1 MAIYKYRVKDQRGK
15 TLNGVVEAPTE
26 SEAVEILRERGFFV
40 LSLATTRLRHPRGLK
55 MNIGLVKQKDL
66 VIFSRQ
72 LSVMISATVPIVQA
86 LRIVGKQTVNP
97 VFGDKIVEI
106 ANDVDGG
113 MKLSEALGKHDKI
126 FSYFF
131 ISMVRSGETSGKLD
145 EILEYLA
152 DQMEKDY
159 DLINN
164 LKSSMIYPIF
174 VVCGMIGVAFLMM
187 VFVIPKMTQM
197 LKDAGAELPLLTRW
211 LVSASDFMAAYWI
224 YIIIFFAILAFVLRI
239 WMRSKGGKLVM
250 DIVKVKTPVFG
261 SLFRRI
267 YVVRFTRS
275 FATLIKGGVP
285 IARALRVTAEVVDNK
300 AYQELILDTVREV
313 EGGNSVASLF
323 SESDLMPKMLSQMM
337 IIGEQTGKLD
347 VVLDRLSNFYTR
359 EVDNAVRG
367 LTSLI
372 EPMILVIMGV
382 GVGGMVAA
390 VMMPMFKLAQS
401 IS

>member
-1 MAIYKYRVKDQRGK
+1 MAIYKYRVKDQQGK
-15 TLNGVVEAPTE
+15 TLSGVVEAPTE
-26 SEAVEILRERGFFV
+26 SEAVEILRDRGFFV
-40 LSLATTRLRHPRGLK
+40 LSLAATRLRHPRGLN
-55 MNIGLVKQKDL
+55 MNIGRVKYKDL

-86 LRIVGKQTVNP
+86 LRIVGKQTANP

-174 VVCGMIGVAFLMM
+174 VICGMIGVGFLMM

-211 LVSASDFMAAYWI
+211 LINISGFMAAYWI
-224 YIIIFFAILAFVLRI
+224 YIIIFFVALAFVFRI
-239 WMRSKGGKLVM
+239 WTRSKGGKLVM